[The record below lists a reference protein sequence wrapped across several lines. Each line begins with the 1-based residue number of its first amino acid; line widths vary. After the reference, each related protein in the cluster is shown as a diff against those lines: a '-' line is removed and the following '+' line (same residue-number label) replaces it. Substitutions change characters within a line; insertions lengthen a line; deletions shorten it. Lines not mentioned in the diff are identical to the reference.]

1 MMNKINFNKTK
12 SLYEGGIKDKKF
24 KAILEKEYKEFILSE
39 FLISLMEDDN
49 ISVRILAKELDI
61 SPGTVQRIRSGKE
74 KIKFE
79 TFLKIKDYFGLDV
92 KIMKGNKIL
101 ATI

>member
-1 MMNKINFNKTK
+1 MKINYDKTK

-24 KAILEKEYKEFILSE
+24 KASLEKEYKEFLLSE
-39 FLISLMEDDN
+39 LLISLMENDK
-49 ISVRILAKELDI
+49 ISVRVLAKELNV
-61 SPGTVQRIRSGKE
+61 SPDTIQRIRSGKE

-101 ATI
+101 AVI

>member
-1 MMNKINFNKTK
+1 MNKINFNKTK

>member
-1 MMNKINFNKTK
+1 MNKINFNRTK
-12 SLYEGGIKDKKF
+12 DLYEGGIKDKKF
-24 KAILEKEYKEFILSE
+24 KALLEKEYKEFLLSE
-39 FLISLMEDDN
+39 LLISLMEEDK

-61 SPGTVQRIRSGKE
+61 SAGTIQRIRSGKE

-79 TFLKIKDYFGLDV
+79 TFLKLKDYFGLKV
-92 KIMKGNKIL
+92 KISRGNKIL